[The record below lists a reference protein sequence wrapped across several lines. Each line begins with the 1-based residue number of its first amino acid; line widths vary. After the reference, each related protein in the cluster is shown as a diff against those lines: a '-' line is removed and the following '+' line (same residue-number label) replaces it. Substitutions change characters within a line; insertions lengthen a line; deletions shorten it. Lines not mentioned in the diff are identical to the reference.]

1 MYALFVFIVQS
12 QYEFVYDVVLDAVTC
27 GETAIPCSELRGL
40 LTKLTKTDTGSPLDE
55 QFKVSYDNLLT
66 IIHVFYHIFLELFY
80 IGSKILLH
88 IVLCFLFLEY
98 PCTLNFKILDIIIN
112 NF

>member
-1 MYALFVFIVQS
+1 MYVLFVFIVQS

-55 QFKVSYDNLLT
+55 QFKARTDNPRT
-66 IIHVFYHIFLELFY
+66 INHKVYYVMLEFFY
-80 IGSKILLH
+80 IDSKIRLH
-88 IVLCFLFLEY
+88 IVL
-98 PCTLNFKILDIIIN
+98 
-112 NF
+112 